1 MRAHGEGKQYYALR
15 REIRLEWLTMTC
27 EQKLMF
33 ETSMKQKKQVNGVT
47 AAKPWRL
54 PVYPTERMR
63 PAVRKELET
72 TPACLFIFNNGWL
85 MDQADWCALVRELH
99 DCPAELE
106 LEGRKRQDTMALFAR
121 FYKQTDCFGK

>member
-33 ETSMKQKKQVNGVT
+33 ETSMQQKKQVNGVT
-47 AAKPWRL
+47 AAKPWML

-63 PAVRKELET
+63 PAVRK
-72 TPACLFIFNNGWL
+72 
-85 MDQADWCALVRELH
+85 
-99 DCPAELE
+99 
-106 LEGRKRQDTMALFAR
+106 
-121 FYKQTDCFGK
+121 